1 MPPYEIERK
10 FLIRKPDLLNLGSF
24 CKIKEIAQTYLS
36 VPEGTMRVRR
46 TVENGIVSYTETLKR
61 GITSMRKVEIERTIT
76 ESEYERRLSMRDP
89 RRQTIHKTRYLLPYN
104 GHTFEID
111 IYPFWSKQAV
121 MEIELSSEDETFTF
135 PPLIKVL
142 REVTD
147 EPRYSNHSLAR
158 EIPPEDPQE

>member
-10 FLIRKPDLLNLGSF
+10 FLIRRPDLLNLGSF
-24 CKIKEIAQTYLS
+24 CKIKEISQTYLS

-46 TVENGIVSYTETLKR
+46 TQENGVVTYTETIKR
-61 GITSMRKVEIERTIT
+61 GITSLRRMEIERTIT
-76 ESEYERRLSMRDP
+76 ESEYERRLSARDP

-121 MEIELSSEDETFTF
+121 MEIELTVEEEPFDL
-135 PPLIKVL
+135 PPMIKVI
-142 REVTD
+142 REVTED
-147 EPRYSNHSLAR
+147 PHYSNHSLAR
-158 EIPPEDPQE
+158 EIPPEDEL